1 MAHPGH
7 TLRLVWAGARPDAAT
22 AAMVFVHGR
31 GADARSILDLGH
43 PLDVASFTW
52 VAPQATLDTWYPH
65 SFLAPIEH
73 NEPALSSALGVVEGT
88 VGELVARGFDA
99 GRIHFCGFSQGA
111 CLLSEYLVRH
121 PRRYGGAL
129 LFTGGVIGP
138 RGAPRN
144 YPGRF
149 DGMPVFLGCG
159 NDDPHVP
166 LWRVEET
173 ASLFTSMG
181 ADVTMRVYPGRPHT
195 VSAQEIAEAKRL
207 LGRPVS

>member
-1 MAHPGH
+1 
-7 TLRLVWAGARPDAAT
+7 
-22 AAMVFVHGR
+22 
-31 GADARSILDLGH
+31 
-43 PLDVASFTW
+43 
-52 VAPQATLDTWYPH
+52 
-65 SFLAPIEH
+65 
-73 NEPALSSALGVVEGT
+73 VVEGT